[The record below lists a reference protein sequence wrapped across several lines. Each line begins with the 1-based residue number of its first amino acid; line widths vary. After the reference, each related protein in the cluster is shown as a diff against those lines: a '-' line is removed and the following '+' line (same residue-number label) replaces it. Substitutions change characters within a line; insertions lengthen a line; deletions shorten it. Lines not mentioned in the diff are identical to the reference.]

1 MTAIKLKIRSCFL
14 EHTAPTDKVTETAA
28 DNCHKYARLSHR
40 DLSSVRRSFECHSD
54 SNAATFCLQTDKFDI
69 GL

>member
-28 DNCHKYARLSHR
+28 DNCHKYARSSRR
-40 DLSSVRRSFECHSD
+40 DLSSARRSFERHGD
-54 SNAATFCLQTDKFDI
+54 SNAATFCVQTDKFDL
-69 GL
+69 GF